1 MSTYRYGFNGQEKS
15 DEIKG
20 EGNSYTAQFWEY
32 DPRLG
37 RRWNVDPLASKFPFQ
52 SPYCTM
58 DNDPI
63 NIIDPTGMVGEPVID
78 KKNKTI
84 IFKANVYLY
93 GNIDSKKMN
102 QVLAGAKKSFDENV
116 NGKTFKTQYNG
127 EEYTVSFNVK
137 LITIS
142 ESGAKNLAKNNTS
155 LENNFVRVEDVPR
168 TSFMAVG
175 GNSGV
180 WTTNDIIGKDKNS
193 TTVIHEFFHSLG
205 LDHPT
210 PKTNIDFSN
219 PFQLKFSNYQESPRI
234 SVPRGSDIIVRPP
247 APLLTPVTYRP
258 INANERKVTQA
269 DASEAVQNMN
279 KQKARNKIYSSYAN

>member
-1 MSTYRYGFNGQEKS
+1 
-15 DEIKG
+15 
-20 EGNSYTAQFWEY
+20 
-32 DPRLG
+32 
-37 RRWNVDPLASKFPFQ
+37 
-52 SPYCTM
+52 M